1 MTAVAKKADMNPRG
15 KVVDVAL
22 LPGLSRAQIRMRLAN
37 KAKAGRVAEMSF
49 RAAGIKQGQS

>member
-1 MTAVAKKADMNPRG
+1 MTAVAKKVDMRPSG
-15 KVVDVAL
+15 KVVDVAS
-22 LPGLSRAQIRMRLAN
+22 LPGLSRTQIRTRLAD